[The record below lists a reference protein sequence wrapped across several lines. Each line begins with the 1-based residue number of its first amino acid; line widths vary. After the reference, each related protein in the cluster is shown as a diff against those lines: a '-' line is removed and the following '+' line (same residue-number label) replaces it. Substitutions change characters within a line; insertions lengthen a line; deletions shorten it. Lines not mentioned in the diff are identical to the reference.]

1 MWTATLQRR
10 AWRSSHWKTILQGRH
25 FPRCGHLLQLN
36 AAGCTNVRKAG
47 CMRSTE
53 VSWPMA
59 EMGRARFL
67 CCRRPRLC
75 KVHYLRKADLGT
87 PHSMWISLGQDLN
100 GRFSLADKQRL
111 LAQRI
116 HTFHPTCLWSNACF
130 ARYLCPLR
138 PDLWIQPVIHEGGGM
153 SNPCTKR

>member
-1 MWTATLQRR
+1 MLQAARTSAKR
-10 AWRSSHWKTILQGRH
+10 AACAAL
-25 FPRCGHLLQLN
+25 RCHGQWPKWAGH
-36 AAGCTNVRKAG
+36 
-47 CMRSTE
+47 
-53 VSWPMA
+53 VSYVA
-59 EMGRARFL
+59 V
-67 CCRRPRLC
+67 RPRLC

-116 HTFHPTCLWSNACF
+116 HTFHPTCLWYNACF

-138 PDLWIQPVIHEGGGM
+138 PDLWIQPVIHEGGVCPIPARSDNEPVCVPSFFCVYGT
-153 SNPCTKR
+153 SHARAHAKQQGDVRGYLGG